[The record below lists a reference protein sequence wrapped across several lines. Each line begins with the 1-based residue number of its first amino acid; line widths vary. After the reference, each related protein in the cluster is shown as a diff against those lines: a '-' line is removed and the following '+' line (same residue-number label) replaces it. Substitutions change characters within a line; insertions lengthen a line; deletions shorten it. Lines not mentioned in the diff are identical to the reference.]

1 MCNTTPWLTPP
12 CTFRRKLPRGRLRR
26 TLDGAAEV
34 VGVVLQLVLR
44 GARAHARQPW
54 RTRALHMVGRATH
67 APAPL
72 PCTLQGAPAN
82 NMTLMQTPCTAPGYC
97 GARRGQAVPCCAR
110 PDCGQWAGRG
120 GGGGRVG
127 GGAGGA
133 RRLVPVW
140 VEPGDVARAQ
150 HHLRQRLVLAQRV
163 QVLVLD
169 ARCAPRRGPR

>member
-67 APAPL
+67 APAQL

-82 NMTLMQTPCTAPGYC
+82 NC
-97 GARRGQAVPCCAR
+97 
-110 PDCGQWAGRG
+110 
-120 GGGGRVG
+120 
-127 GGAGGA
+127 
-133 RRLVPVW
+133 
-140 VEPGDVARAQ
+140 
-150 HHLRQRLVLAQRV
+150 H
-163 QVLVLD
+163 
-169 ARCAPRRGPR
+169 